1 MQFLESRRRAEEL
14 GLTASL
20 KKLWQM
26 ADLVWF
32 LLNVCLSSGLG
43 LGLRSQKTSE
53 SCLSQAD
60 SRGSAANN
68 LGVWDNAANSLR
80 VWNNAS
86 PYCRRF
92 AEEDRQ
98 HNLSVLW

>member
-1 MQFLESRRRAEEL
+1 
-14 GLTASL
+14 
-20 KKLWQM
+20 M

-32 LLNVCLSSGLG
+32 LLNVCLSSGLR

-60 SRGSAANN
+60 SWGSAANN
-68 LGVWDNAANSLR
+68 LGVWDNAANSLG
-80 VWNNAS
+80 VWDNAANGLGVWDNAS